1 MAQSIKTVRRF
12 NQLYRNFSFS
22 ELMAKADEEFLESVT
37 EMDAKGN
44 IVEESKFDSSGEL
57 EERNT

>member
-22 ELMAKADEEFLESVT
+22 ELMAKADELLSTPPTLEMVDVLA
-37 EMDAKGN
+37 EK
-44 IVEESKFDSSGEL
+44 
-57 EERNT
+57 